1 MRSILPKA
9 PEPPNVRL
17 SEKCLLI
24 YSLPG
29 VGKTHLGSLFPKAL
43 FLPTEPGTEE
53 MTVAACPEIRD
64 WQTFMMYVDA
74 IGREE
79 HSYETIVV
87 DTVGALYAMCHEHVC
102 KLNGWADVDD
112 GAHGRGWRK
121 VKDAWTVGMNKLRT
135 VKRAD
140 GRALCVVLLDHERSA
155 EITIQRGSKTI
166 ATGRMAVTSALPG
179 AGRKILHG
187 MVQQI
192 WRLSVGQDGERML
205 RTQPLTGEGSADV
218 EAKSRGP
225 RGKSLPDEISLGSE
239 GEGFRRIATAWSR
252 AFGGAD
258 AQGWAPRK
266 KSNDAEQ
273 AGEDEA

>member
-79 HSYETIVV
+79 HDYETIVV

-102 KLNGWADVDD
+102 KENGWNDVDD

-121 VKDAWTVGMNKLRT
+121 VKDAWTVGMNKLPHGEARGRSCS
-135 VKRAD
+135 VCRA
-140 GRALCVVLLDHERSA
+140 A
-155 EITIQRGSKTI
+155 
-166 ATGRMAVTSALPG
+166 
-179 AGRKILHG
+179 
-187 MVQQI
+187 
-192 WRLSVGQDGERML
+192 
-205 RTQPLTGEGSADV
+205 
-218 EAKSRGP
+218 
-225 RGKSLPDEISLGSE
+225 
-239 GEGFRRIATAWSR
+239 
-252 AFGGAD
+252 
-258 AQGWAPRK
+258 
-266 KSNDAEQ
+266 
-273 AGEDEA
+273 